1 MNLDIEK
8 NDFQQVRDIDIP
20 DLFYN
25 RYKTGIEVLDD
36 LFEDGILPGSSFTV
50 TAAAGTGK
58 TRFLL
63 QLLEAMTNKD
73 IEPGMHLARK
83 VYISSHIIVI
93 N

>member
-36 LFEDGILPGSSFTV
+36 LFEDGILPG
-50 TAAAGTGK
+50 
-58 TRFLL
+58 
-63 QLLEAMTNKD
+63 
-73 IEPGMHLARK
+73 
-83 VYISSHIIVI
+83 
-93 N
+93 